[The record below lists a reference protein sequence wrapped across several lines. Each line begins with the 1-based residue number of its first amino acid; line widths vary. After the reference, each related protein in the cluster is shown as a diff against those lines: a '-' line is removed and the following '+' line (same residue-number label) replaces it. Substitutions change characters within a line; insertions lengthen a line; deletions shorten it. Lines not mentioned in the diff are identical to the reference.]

1 MVEPVR
7 VKKMKSFYKYISDAW
22 SSPREGY
29 VGALRQDRLKA
40 WRQEMTVQKIERP
53 TRLDRAR
60 ALGYKAKQGIVV
72 ARVMV
77 RRGGRRK
84 SRYQRNR
91 KTSKMGV
98 NTITMGKSIQRI
110 AEERAGR
117 RFRNMEV
124 LNSYWV
130 AEDGKHK
137 WYEVILVDPCA
148 PSIMNDKNLKWVT
161 NDVHRG
167 RAVRGKTSA
176 GRKGRGM
183 RHKGFGTEKTRPGIR
198 AHDGKGK

>member
-1 MVEPVR
+1 
-7 VKKMKSFYKYISDAW
+7 MKSFYGYISDAW

-40 WRQEMTVQKIERP
+40 WRQESTVQRIDRP

-60 ALGYKAKQGIVV
+60 ALGYKAKQGIIV
-72 ARVMV
+72 ARVKV
-77 RRGGRRK
+77 RRGGRKK
-84 SRYQRNR
+84 SRYERNR

-98 NTITMGKSIQRI
+98 NAISMGKSIQRI

-117 RFRNMEV
+117 RYRNMEV

-130 AEDGKHK
+130 AEDGKQK
-137 WYEVILVDPCA
+137 FYEVILVDPCA
-148 PSIMNDKNLKWVT
+148 PSIMNDKNLNWVC

-167 RAVRGKTSA
+167 RAVRGKTIRRSQGQRPEA
-176 GRKGRGM
+176 QGL
-183 RHKGFGTEKTRPGIR
+183 RH
-198 AHDGKGK
+198 

>member
-1 MVEPVR
+1 
-7 VKKMKSFYKYISDAW
+7 MKSFYSYISDAW

-40 WRQEMTVQKIERP
+40 WRQDMTVQKIERP

-60 ALGYKAKQGIVV
+60 ALGYKAKQGIIV
-72 ARVMV
+72 ARVKV
-77 RRGGRRK
+77 RRGGLRK
-84 SRYQRNR
+84 SRYERNR
-91 KTSKMGV
+91 KTSKMGM
-98 NTITMGKSIQRI
+98 NTITMAKSIQRI

-130 AEDGKHK
+130 AEDGKQK
-137 WYEVILVDPCA
+137 WYEVILIDPSH
-148 PSIMNDKNLKWVT
+148 PSIQNDKDLNWVT
-161 NDVHRG
+161 DDVHRG

-176 GRKGRGM
+176 GHKGRGM
-183 RHKGFGTEKTRPGIR
+183 RHKGSGTEKTRPGIR